1 MVNLVQAI
9 TQSVNT
15 YFYTLAV
22 QMGIDRMDAFLSKFG
37 FGDETG
43 IDLPAESNGVLPS
56 PEWKR
61 ATFNKPWYLGETVIA
76 GIGQG
81 YWVVT
86 PLQLAHAVAVLANAG
101 LPHAPH
107 LLRATRAALNAPVVT
122 VNYPDPPTSLIRNRA
137 NFEAV
142 RTGMIGV
149 VNDPR
154 GTAYKLGEGFPYLIA
169 GKTGTAE
176 RFSRTS
182 DVWTTTKNRA
192 ILAARH
198 RALFE
203 CFTPAEAPRIAVAVV
218 LEAGAWGGSDAAPI
232 ARKILDAW
240 LTEQPDAP
248 RPPAT
253 VNAVAASTATQ
264 TEAAQ

>member
-1 MVNLVQAI
+1 
-9 TQSVNT
+9 
-15 YFYTLAV
+15 
-22 QMGIDRMDAFLSKFG
+22 
-37 FGDETG
+37 
-43 IDLPAESNGVLPS
+43 
-56 PEWKR
+56 
-61 ATFNKPWYLGETVIA
+61 ETVIA

-86 PLQLAHAVAVLANAG
+86 PLQLTHAVAVLANAG

-107 LLRATRAALNAPVVT
+107 LLRATRAASNAPVVT
-122 VNYPDPPTSLIRNRA
+122 LNYPDPSASLIRNPA
-137 NFEAV
+137 DFEAV
-142 RTGMIGV
+142 RAGMIGV

-154 GTAYKLGEGFPYLIA
+154 GTAYQAGIRIGFPYVIA

-176 RFSRTS
+176 RFSRRS
-182 DVWTTTKNRA
+182 DTWTTTKNKA

-203 CFTPAEAPRIAVAVV
+203 CFTPADAPRIAVAVV

-248 RPPAT
+248 RPPIVVTAAAAAT
-253 VNAVAASTATQ
+253 DTKTQ
-264 TEAAQ
+264 AAQ